1 MVKKNTDNHYSLN
14 IQSRTTRKGAGG
26 MELIIDGF
34 RKAIEMILTGDREIL
49 EITWL
54 TLRVCFMAIFISS
67 LIGLPLGMLLG
78 LTRFK
83 GRKIFLTFINIGMG
97 LPPVVAGLWI
107 SMLLWRSGP
116 LGHLQLL
123 YSPTAIVMAQVLV
136 SLPIVTGLTSSAF
149 QQINEKMLLQIK
161 ALGATKIQTIVILI
175 KQTKIAIVAAI
186 MAGFGRVIA
195 EVGAAMMVGGNIQGD
210 TRILTT
216 SIVMEVSKGNFDVAL
231 AISFILLTVALL
243 ITAALTL
250 LQQRKRLS

>member
-1 MVKKNTDNHYSLN
+1 
-14 IQSRTTRKGAGG
+14 
-26 MELIIDGF
+26 MELIINGLK
-34 RKAIEMILTGDREIL
+34 KAIEMILTGDREIF

-54 TLRVCFMAIFISS
+54 TLRVCFLATLISS
-67 LIGLPLGMLLG
+67 IIGLPLGMFLG
-78 LTRFK
+78 LTRFR
-83 GRKIFLTFINIGMG
+83 GRKIILVLINIGMG

-107 SMLLWRSGP
+107 TMLLWRSGP

-136 SLPIVTGLTSSAF
+136 SLPIITGLTSSAF

-161 ALGATKIQTIVILI
+161 ALGTTKIQTFGILL
-175 KQTKIAIVAAI
+175 KQTKISIVAAI
-186 MAGFGRVIA
+186 MAGLGRVIA
-195 EVGAAMMVGGNIQGD
+195 EVGAAQMVGGNIQGD

-243 ITAALTL
+243 ITASLTL

>member
-1 MVKKNTDNHYSLN
+1 
-14 IQSRTTRKGAGG
+14 
-26 MELIIDGF
+26 MELIIDGLK
-34 RKAIEMILTGDREIL
+34 KAIEMILSGDQEIFD
-49 EITWL
+49 ITWL
-54 TLRVCFMAIFISS
+54 TLRVCFTAILISS
-67 LIGLPLGMLLG
+67 FIGLPLGMFLG
-78 LTRFK
+78 LKKFK
-83 GRKIFLTFINIGMG
+83 GKRIVLILINIGMG

-107 SMLLWRSGP
+107 TMLLWRSGP

-149 QQINEKMLLQIK
+149 QQIDEKLLLQIK
-161 ALGATKIQTIVILI
+161 ALGATKIQTLLLLV

-195 EVGAAMMVGGNIQGD
+195 EVGAAMMVGGNIKGD

-243 ITAALTL
+243 ITASLTL
-250 LQQRKRLS
+250 LQQRRQIS

>member
-1 MVKKNTDNHYSLN
+1 M
-14 IQSRTTRKGAGG
+14 
-26 MELIIDGF
+26 F
-34 RKAIEMILTGDREIL
+34 
-49 EITWL
+49 
-54 TLRVCFMAIFISS
+54 
-67 LIGLPLGMLLG
+67 LG
-78 LTRFK
+78 LTRFR
-83 GRKIFLTFINIGMG
+83 GRKIILVLINIGMG

-107 SMLLWRSGP
+107 TMLLWRSGP

-136 SLPIVTGLTSSAF
+136 SLPIITGLTSSAF

-161 ALGATKIQTIVILI
+161 ALGATKIQTFGILL

-186 MAGFGRVIA
+186 MAGLGRVIA
-195 EVGAAMMVGGNIQGD
+195 EVGAAQMVGGNIQGD

-243 ITAALTL
+243 ITASLTL

>member
-1 MVKKNTDNHYSLN
+1 
-14 IQSRTTRKGAGG
+14 
-26 MELIIDGF
+26 MELIFDGLK
-34 RKAIEMILTGDREIL
+34 KAVEMILTGDREIF

-54 TLRVCFMAIFISS
+54 TLRVCIMAILISS

-83 GRKIFLTFINIGMG
+83 GRKIILTIINIGMG

-107 SMLLWRSGP
+107 TMLLWRSGP

-161 ALGATKIQTIVILI
+161 ALGATKIQTIALLL

-231 AISFILLTVALL
+231 AISFILLGVALL

-250 LQQRKRLS
+250 LQQRKRVS

>member
-1 MVKKNTDNHYSLN
+1 
-14 IQSRTTRKGAGG
+14 
-26 MELIIDGF
+26 MELILDGLK
-34 RKAIEMILTGDREIL
+34 KAVEMILTGDREIL

-54 TLRVCFMAIFISS
+54 TLRVCLMAIIISS
-67 LIGLPLGMLLG
+67 IIGLPLGMFLG

-83 GRKIFLTFINIGMG
+83 GRKIILVLINIGMG

-107 SMLLWRSGP
+107 TMLLWRSGP

-161 ALGATKIQTIVILI
+161 ALGATKTQTIALLL

-250 LQQRKRLS
+250 LQQRKRVS